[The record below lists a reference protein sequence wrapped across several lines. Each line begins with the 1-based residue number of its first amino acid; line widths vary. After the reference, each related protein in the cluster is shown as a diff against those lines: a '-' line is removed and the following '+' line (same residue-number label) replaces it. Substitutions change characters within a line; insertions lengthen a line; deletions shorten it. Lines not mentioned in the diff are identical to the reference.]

1 MLIRVYHFSKFGKS
15 FSRKAWAFS
24 MIRNASQK
32 AIEALLDFFKL
43 ESSGG
48 LMLVGATVVALVA
61 ANIPLTLPLYNAL
74 LEMHLTVTLG
84 GLGLDKPLLLWINDA
99 LMALFFMLV
108 GLELKREVVEGQLSR
123 PDQVVLP
130 ALAAV
135 GGVVMPAAIY
145 WFLNG
150 SLESER
156 NGWAIPTATD
166 IAFALAV
173 LGLMGSRVPLAL
185 KTFLT
190 TIAIVDD
197 IAAVLLIA
205 IFYTADLS
213 ATALV
218 LATLGVIALA
228 LLNRVR
234 VMRLAP
240 YMLVGLVIWFC
251 VLKSGVHATLAGIVI
266 AAFIPLRAEQERS
279 PARHLEHTLHPWVA
293 FAILPVFA
301 FANAGVSFIGLDWED
316 LTGTVPLGIVL
327 GLFAGKQI
335 GILGMIAL
343 ARAFNIARL
352 PEGTNWRQIYGVAVL
367 CGVGFT
373 MSLFIGTLAFEHGNF
388 NLLAGVK
395 VGVIAGSLLS
405 AVWGMLVL
413 HFSLPVQSTT
423 RAPDKTAVK
432 SKNL

>member
-1 MLIRVYHFSKFGKS
+1 
-15 FSRKAWAFS
+15 

-32 AIEALLDFFKL
+32 AIEALHDFFKL
-43 ESSGG
+43 ETAGG
-48 LMLVGATVVALVA
+48 LMLVGATVIALVV
-61 ANIPLTLPLYNAL
+61 ANIPLTLPLYNSL

-84 GLGLDKPLLLWINDA
+84 GLGLDKPLFLWINDA

-135 GGVVMPAAIY
+135 GGVVVPAAIY

-213 ATALV
+213 ATALM
-218 LATLGVIALA
+218 LAALGVIALA
-228 LLNRVR
+228 LLNRFR

-251 VLKSGVHATLAGIVI
+251 VLKSGVHATLSGIVI
-266 AAFIPLRAEQERS
+266 AAFIPLRAEQEQS

-301 FANAGVSFIGLDWED
+301 FANAGVSFIGLERQD

-335 GILGMIAL
+335 GVLGMIAL

-352 PEGTNWRQIYGVAVL
+352 PAGTNWGQIYGAAVL

-405 AVWGMLVL
+405 AVWGIFVL
-413 HFSLPVQSTT
+413 HFSLPVQSTV
-423 RAPDKTAVK
+423 RAAETTAVE
-432 SKNL
+432 SKNR